1 MVALPNGKTLE
12 INAPGVSDKNRYV
25 RRVLLNGKPYD
36 KLYITYSDMMAGGTL
51 EFQMAAKPNR
61 SRGTKPTDKPYSMT
75 PLHDRR

>member
-1 MVALPNGKTLE
+1 
-12 INAPGVSDKNRYV
+12 
-25 RRVLLNGKPYD
+25 
-36 KLYITYSDMMAGGTL
+36 MAGGTL